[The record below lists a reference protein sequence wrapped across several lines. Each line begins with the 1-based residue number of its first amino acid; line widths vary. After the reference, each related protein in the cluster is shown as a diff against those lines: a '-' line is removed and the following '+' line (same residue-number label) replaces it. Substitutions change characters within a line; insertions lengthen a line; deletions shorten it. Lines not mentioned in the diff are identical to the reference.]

1 MIDPI
6 SGLKKVIKWCCLTVF
21 ILALIGCSPSLQE
34 PVKRFEFQA
43 PKPFGYVIGDEIHHR
58 IIVETRRQLKLVSNS
73 IPAKGRIN
81 RWLNL
86 NQVSIIST
94 KSAEGET
101 TIIDLTY
108 QVFYAPLEV
117 KMFKIPGFNVKYL
130 QNEQVIEQAIP
141 EWHFTLSP
149 LHELAIRKENDQ
161 VYTRPDAQPGLISNQ
176 AELNG
181 LYLGLSVLITGGFYL
196 AFLYGNLPN
205 LTRRRL
211 FKRAYRELSR
221 LTQKDATA
229 ALAIVHHAL
238 NSRNQKP
245 LFRHQLNEFYQQQ
258 PEFKVIANQLDWFFS
273 FSNHYFFSGGNYC
286 TDSDFL
292 KIRELCQLCRKIE
305 RGSL

>member
-6 SGLKKVIKWCCLTVF
+6 FSLTKIVTWGYLTVF
-21 ILALIGCSPSLQE
+21 VLAFIGCSPSLQE
-34 PVKRFEFQA
+34 PIKRFEFQV
-43 PKPFGYVIGDEIHHR
+43 PKPFGYVIGDEIQHR
-58 IIVETRRQLKLVSNS
+58 IIVETRQQLKLVGNS
-73 IPAKGRIN
+73 MPAKGQIN

-86 NQVSIIST
+86 NQVNISSA
-94 KSAEGET
+94 KSAEGDT

-117 KMFKIPGFNVKYL
+117 KMLKIPSFTLQYL
-130 QNEQVIEQAIP
+130 QNEQAIEQAVP

-149 LHELAIRKENDQ
+149 LHELAVRKENDQ

-176 AELNG
+176 TELNG
-181 LYLGLSVLITGGFYL
+181 LYLSLLALVTGGCYL
-196 AFLYGNLPN
+196 AFRYGNLPN
-205 LTRRRL
+205 LTRRNL
-211 FKRAYRELSR
+211 FKRAYRELSK
-221 LTQKDATA
+221 LTAKDAAA
-229 ALAIVHHAL
+229 ALAIVHSAL

-292 KIRELCQLCRKIE
+292 KIRELCHLCRKIE